1 MYLQKLFYIKKA
13 SVIKKVYLT
22 LSLRWSL
29 SYRNYSIDSL
39 FKLMDWFLYDR
50 DLRHDRIK
58 AYPFQANI
66 PLLSHQRFP
75 DVSRANRKGTLAWN
89 ELNKNHNLRTL
100 YWAIII
106 SMCVAIK

>member
-1 MYLQKLFYIKKA
+1 MYLQKLFYIKKGKRN
-13 SVIKKVYLT
+13 KKGLF
-22 LSLRWSL
+22 
-29 SYRNYSIDSL
+29 NYSIDSL

-100 YWAIII
+100 YWEIII